1 MKRLR
6 VKPTIKQVLVG
17 SISCLVL
24 CGCRNS
30 AKPENAVTGAGN
42 SQAKI
47 YAMDDVDKELKE
59 GMVALGGTRDDARAF
74 FKAHTEFRVCQD
86 MESFLVAVVKN
97 TKVDPRADDIYVIAN
112 YERDG
117 KIGGLDIGPP
127 QFSVSNPASY
137 CK

>member
-1 MKRLR
+1 MRRMR
-6 VKPTIKQVLVG
+6 VKRKMEQILVS

-24 CGCRNS
+24 CGCRDS
-30 AKPENAVTGAGN
+30 AKPENTGTNAGS

-47 YAMDDVDKELKE
+47 YAMEDVDKELKE
-59 GMVALGGTRDDARAF
+59 GMVVIGGTRDDARAF
-74 FKAHTEFRVCQD
+74 FKAHTEFQVCQD

-112 YERDG
+112 FERDG
-117 KIGGLDIGPP
+117 KIGAMDIGPP
-127 QFSVSNPASY
+127 QFSVNNPASY